1 MYMTHRVTLALPLLV
16 HRDSDWHRLS
26 PRTKRNTTLMSAR
39 SNSSGTRTYNMLYTR
54 QQPQGCKTD
63 EDAILK
69 TRKHLKDLHTCCG

>member
-1 MYMTHRVTLALPLLV
+1 MTHRVTLALPLLV

-39 SNSSGTRTYNMLYTR
+39 SNSSGTHTTYYT
-54 QQPQGCKTD
+54 QDSSHEGCKTD

-69 TRKHLKDLHTCCG
+69 TRKHPKKDLHTCCG